1 LNSSAISVNIYINIR
16 KTWQNADDNKIYG
29 GIKNMLSREQ
39 CLKEYGSDY
48 YIQKKI
54 ESGELFRIDKGI
66 YALKK
71 HIPEI
76 AVVSFK
82 YPNAIVTMGSAFY
95 LYGLTDV
102 IPDVIDLATPRD
114 AAKIKDKR
122 VKQYFV
128 SEEFFKEGIDH
139 IDYEG
144 YEISIY
150 SKERMLV
157 ELLRYKSKLS
167 FDYYKEVVLNYRKLL
182 PALNIQEIQDLALD
196 APKSAKILDL
206 LQSEVL

>member
-1 LNSSAISVNIYINIR
+1 
-16 KTWQNADDNKIYG
+16 
-29 GIKNMLSREQ
+29 MLSREQ

-48 YIQKKI
+48 YIQKKV

-76 AVVSFK
+76 AIVSFK
-82 YPNAIVTMGSAFY
+82 YPNAVVTMGSAFY

-102 IPDVIDLATPRD
+102 IPDVI
-114 AAKIKDKR
+114 
-122 VKQYFV
+122 
-128 SEEFFKEGIDH
+128 
-139 IDYEG
+139 
-144 YEISIY
+144 

-167 FDYYKEVVLNYRKLL
+167 YDFYKEVVLNYRKIL
-182 PALNIQEIQDLALD
+182 PTLNIQEIQDLALD
-196 APKSAKILDL
+196 APKSAKVLDL

>member
-1 LNSSAISVNIYINIR
+1 
-16 KTWQNADDNKIYG
+16 
-29 GIKNMLSREQ
+29 MLSREQ

-102 IPDVIDLATPRD
+102 IPDVIDLATPRN

-144 YEISIY
+144 
-150 SKERMLV
+150 
-157 ELLRYKSKLS
+157 
-167 FDYYKEVVLNYRKLL
+167 
-182 PALNIQEIQDLALD
+182 
-196 APKSAKILDL
+196 
-206 LQSEVL
+206 

>member
-1 LNSSAISVNIYINIR
+1 
-16 KTWQNADDNKIYG
+16 
-29 GIKNMLSREQ
+29 MLSREQ

-114 AAKIKDKR
+114 AAKIKDKSL
-122 VKQYFV
+122 KQHLV
-128 SEEFFKEGIDH
+128 SEEIFKEGIH
-139 IDYEG
+139 HN
-144 YEISIY
+144 
-150 SKERMLV
+150 
-157 ELLRYKSKLS
+157 
-167 FDYYKEVVLNYRKLL
+167 NYTGK
-182 PALNIQEIQDLALD
+182 
-196 APKSAKILDL
+196 
-206 LQSEVL
+206 

>member
-1 LNSSAISVNIYINIR
+1 MYL
-16 KTWQNADDNKIYG
+16 
-29 GIKNMLSREQ
+29 
-39 CLKEYGSDY
+39 
-48 YIQKKI
+48 
-54 ESGELFRIDKGI
+54 
-66 YALKK
+66 
-71 HIPEI
+71 
-76 AVVSFK
+76 
-82 YPNAIVTMGSAFY
+82 Y

-182 PALNIQEIQDLALD
+182 PTLNIQEIQDLALD

>member
-1 LNSSAISVNIYINIR
+1 
-16 KTWQNADDNKIYG
+16 
-29 GIKNMLSREQ
+29 MLSREQ

-54 ESGELFRIDKGI
+54 ESGELFRIDKGV

-182 PALNIQEIQDLALD
+182 PTLNIQEIQDLALD

>member
-1 LNSSAISVNIYINIR
+1 
-16 KTWQNADDNKIYG
+16 
-29 GIKNMLSREQ
+29 MLSREQ

-82 YPNAIVTMGSAFY
+82 YPNAVVTMGSAFY

-102 IPDVIDLATPRD
+102 IPDVIDLAN
-114 AAKIKDKR
+114 
-122 VKQYFV
+122 
-128 SEEFFKEGIDH
+128 
-139 IDYEG
+139 YEG

-182 PALNIQEIQDLALD
+182 PTLNIQEIQDLALD

>member
-1 LNSSAISVNIYINIR
+1 
-16 KTWQNADDNKIYG
+16 
-29 GIKNMLSREQ
+29 M
-39 CLKEYGSDY
+39 
-48 YIQKKI
+48 
-54 ESGELFRIDKGI
+54 
-66 YALKK
+66 KK

-76 AVVSFK
+76 AIVSFK
-82 YPNAIVTMGSAFY
+82 YPNAVVTMGSAFY

-139 IDYEG
+139 IDHEG
-144 YEISIY
+144 YRISVY

-167 FDYYKEVVLNYRKLL
+167 YDFYKEVVLNYRKIL
-182 PALNIQEIQDLALD
+182 PTLNIQEIQDLALD
-196 APKSAKILDL
+196 APKSAKVLDL